1 MNLKASMKDK
11 SPIENLKKVMARLRD
26 PEEGCPWDREQTS
39 ESLSQYILQETYEV
53 LECIDN
59 NNWEGLKDELGDL
72 LFQILIQSLIREE
85 KGEFKLS
92 DVIKSINNKLIKRHT
107 HVFKDKKNDINS
119 EKVLENWGKM
129 KKSESQNDQYY
140 IKNITNTLPSLSF
153 AYELYKKSLDVNID
167 LNKTKK
173 YDNFSNEE
181 ITNILFELTSA
192 AAKKNI
198 DLENEFRKYIK
209 AKQLDIIKKI

>member
-1 MNLKASMKDK
+1 MKSTNIQIGKNFIDLVNTVEK
-11 SPIENLKKVMARLRD
+11 LRSD
-26 PEEGCPWDREQTS
+26 QGCPWDREQTS

-92 DVIKSINNKLIKRHT
+92 DVIKSINNKLIKRHP

-153 AYELYKKSLDVNID
+153 AYELYRKSSDINIELVNTD
-167 LNKTKK
+167 K
-173 YDNFSNEE
+173 YDNFSKEQ
-181 ITNILFELTSA
+181 IINILFELTSSA
-192 AAKKNI
+192 SKKNI

>member
-1 MNLKASMKDK
+1 MSSKIKDK
-11 SPIENLKKVMARLRD
+11 
-26 PEEGCPWDREQTS
+26 
-39 ESLSQYILQETYEV
+39 LS
-53 LECIDN
+53 
-59 NNWEGLKDELGDL
+59 
-72 LFQILIQSLIREE
+72 
-85 KGEFKLS
+85 
-92 DVIKSINNKLIKRHT
+92 SIPKNPG
-107 HVFKDKKNDINS
+107 VYFFKDKKNDINS

-129 KKSESQNDQYY
+129 KKSESQNDQHY

>member
-1 MNLKASMKDK
+1 MKSTNIQIGKNFIDLVNTVEK
-11 SPIENLKKVMARLRD
+11 LRSD
-26 PEEGCPWDREQTS
+26 QGCPWDREQTS

-59 NNWEGLKDELGDL
+59 NNWESLKDELGDL

-92 DVIKSINNKLIKRHT
+92 DVIKSINNKLIKRHP